1 MSTAR
6 HLQSTLTIGNY
17 VVKRLDD
24 IRTLLVD
31 NRVIKFTPTEYR
43 LLLRLL
49 DGHPV
54 SDKELFLALF
64 TSRIEDDLWARDT
77 LKRHLDNIRRKL
89 RKHRLKMSIRRI
101 AAFGYILLPDVP
113 LRKR

>member
-6 HLQSTLTIGNY
+6 NLQSTLTIGNS

-31 NRVIKFTPTEYR
+31 NRAIKFTPTEYR
-43 LLLRLL
+43 LLLHLL
-49 DGHPV
+49 EGHPV

-64 TSRIEDDLWARDT
+64 NNRIEDDLWARET
-77 LKRHLDNIRRKL
+77 LKRHLDNVRQKL
-89 RKHRLKMSIRRI
+89 REHRLKMHIRRI
-101 AAFGYILLPDVP
+101 AAFGYILLPDSP
-113 LRKR
+113 LRRR

>member
-31 NRVIKFTPTEYR
+31 NKAVKFTPTEYR
-43 LLLRLL
+43 LLLHLL
-49 DGHPV
+49 EGQPV

-64 TSRIEDDLWARDT
+64 TNRIEDDLWAREA
-77 LKRHLDNIRRKL
+77 LKRHLDNIRQKL
-89 RKHRLKMSIRRI
+89 KKCRFKIHIRRI
-101 AAFGYILLPDVP
+101 AAFGYILLPDPP
-113 LRKR
+113 LRRR